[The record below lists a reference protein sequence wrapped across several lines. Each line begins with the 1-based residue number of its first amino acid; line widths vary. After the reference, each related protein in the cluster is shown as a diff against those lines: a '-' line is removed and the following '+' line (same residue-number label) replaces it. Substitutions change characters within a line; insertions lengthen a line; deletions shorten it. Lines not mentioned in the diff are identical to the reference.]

1 MCGYF
6 VVSVQRYY
14 GTALS
19 EPFDGPNVKTSI
31 PGPKSKQLLGQL
43 NALQVRYIVVEF
55 YFVSYHCCQLVFCVI
70 INDILLVENEI
81 ETKSRYCQQSLYTCA
96 LAHIESST
104 DNMF

>member
-1 MCGYF
+1 MNLFVYLCVYC

-19 EPFDGPNVKTSI
+19 EPYDGPNVKTSI

-55 YFVSYHCCQLVFCVI
+55 NFVSYHCCQLVFSVI

-81 ETKSRYCQQSLYTCA
+81 ETKSQ
-96 LAHIESST
+96 
-104 DNMF
+104 